1 MDVHLI
7 CNVNS
12 YQFNKFYPIP
22 KSQIHVDWD
31 KFKPGKCKVALEI
44 YTITVTDNNHYSYK
58 EGENYP

>member
-22 KSQIHVDWD
+22 KSKIHVDWD

-44 YTITVTDNNHYSYK
+44 
-58 EGENYP
+58 